1 MEDFLEEARSAR
13 REPLRRSKQQEKIGA
28 TTSIGGGSV
37 LLVGELTF
45 KVFAGFAL
53 LGFVMGAIAL
63 GFGSVYMA
71 NRPLEMQGPVTFT
84 PSNNNGPIQLAQ
96 RAQLFTCAP
105 ATDYNVSICSSYC
118 GAQNTTLNCNT
129 TANSQCIPSV
139 TPNGCYIVLPCDL
152 GPWVGNEIILTS
164 TLAGTDNILEVAPTY
179 PDCPTRIYR
188 TSTAYRSVVLTGEN
202 TVVSFLITGPNALTV
217 TVIPVGTTTFVV

>member
-13 REPLRRSKQQEKIGA
+13 REPLRRSKQEKIGT

-37 LLVGELTF
+37 LFVGELTF
-45 KVFAGFAL
+45 KVFAGLAL

-63 GFGSVYMA
+63 GFSSSYMSS
-71 NRPLEMQGPVTFT
+71 RPLEMQGPVTFT

-118 GAQNTTLNCNT
+118 GTQNTTLNCNT

-188 TSTAYRSVVLTGEN
+188 TSTAYRSVVLTGQN

-217 TVIPVGTTTFVV
+217 TVIPVGSTTFVV